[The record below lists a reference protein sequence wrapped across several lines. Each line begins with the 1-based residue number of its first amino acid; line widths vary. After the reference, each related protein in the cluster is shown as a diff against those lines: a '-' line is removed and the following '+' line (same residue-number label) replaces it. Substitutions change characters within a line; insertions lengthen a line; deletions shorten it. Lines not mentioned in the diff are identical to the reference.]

1 ERIVAMGRNEYT
13 PEAVQYLANKAYN
26 EKDYPQALK
35 FYDQLAQVSDSRA
48 LTTQAQAGTM
58 RSAFALG
65 DYNKATVYAELI
77 LENETQNAE
86 LVQVARRI
94 AALGK
99 VENEE
104 WEEARPLL
112 QELIAN
118 SGGEVKAEAFYNL
131 ALVNNKQQK

>member
-1 ERIVAMGRNEYT
+1 
-13 PEAVQYLANKAYN
+13 
-26 EKDYPQALK
+26 
-35 FYDQLAQVSDSRA
+35 
-48 LTTQAQAGTM
+48 
-58 RSAFALG
+58 
-65 DYNKATVYAELI
+65 ATVYAELI

-131 ALVNNKQQK
+131 ALVNNKQQKYERSKELVYQLIEELPDYKEWKMKGLILLAENFWYQDDIFQANYTL